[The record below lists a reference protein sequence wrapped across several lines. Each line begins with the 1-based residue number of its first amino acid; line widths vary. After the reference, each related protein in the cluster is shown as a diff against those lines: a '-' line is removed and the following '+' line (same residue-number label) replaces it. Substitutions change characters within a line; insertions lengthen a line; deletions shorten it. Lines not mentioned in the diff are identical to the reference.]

1 MTGGEEGESIMRVN
15 RRGFLASTAAIPFV
29 AQCAAHPESATYRA
43 CIIGDTNDGGYGHHL
58 HRVFANRPDVAVVG
72 LADPDEAGRA
82 KHAAE
87 AKAER
92 TYADYRE
99 MLEKEKPNLVSV
111 GPRTSVRHKEY
122 VLACAEHGCHGFLE
136 KPIATDLAEADEMV
150 AAIEAKN
157 LKWAMA
163 HNYRMSPFIRHLK
176 TALLEERLIGHIIEL
191 RSHGKED
198 NRAGAEDMIV
208 LGSHTFDMMQ
218 YLMGPP
224 EWCMADITVNGKPAQ
239 PSDVKEATEP
249 LGPIVGNRINAMFGL
264 GKGIAGFF
272 GSIVQPDGNG
282 RRWGLDVYGSK
293 GVIKARFDDPNKTDG
308 IPTVSYLPDPSW
320 APGLSGLDW
329 APLPG
334 APEVTMKNPEV
345 DRNAPII
352 DDLIAAIEADRM
364 PEVSLQDGRTAY
376 EFIQGTFAAHVHGG
390 RVALPLTGRTH
401 PLKDWA

>member
-1 MTGGEEGESIMRVN
+1 MKIN

-29 AQCAAHPESATYRA
+29 SQCAAQPEHIKYRA
-43 CIIGDTNDGGYGHHL
+43 CVIGDTQEGGYGHSLHL
-58 HRVFANRPDVAVVG
+58 AFAHRPDVQVVA
-72 LADPDEAGRA
+72 LADPDEDGRA
-82 KHAAE
+82 RHAAE

-92 TYADYRE
+92 SYADYRE
-99 MLEKEKPNLVSV
+99 MLEQEKPDLVSV
-111 GPRTSVRHKEY
+111 APRTSIRHREY

-136 KPIATDLAEADEMV
+136 KPIATDLAEADAMV
-150 AAIEAKN
+150 AAVEAKN

-163 HNYRMSPFIRHLK
+163 HNYRMSPHIQHMK
-176 TALLEERLIGHIIEL
+176 KMLLEERLIGHIIEI

-208 LGSHTFDMMQ
+208 LGTHTFDMMQ
-218 YLMGPP
+218 FLMGPP

-239 PSDVKEATEP
+239 ASDVKEATEP
-249 LGPIVGNRINAMFGL
+249 LGPIVGNRINAVFGL

-282 RRWGLDVYGSK
+282 GRWGLDICGSK
-293 GVIKARFDDPNKTDG
+293 GIIQARFDDPKKTDG
-308 IPTVSYLPDPSW
+308 IPTVTYLADPSW
-320 APGLSGLDW
+320 APGMTGLAW

-334 APEVTMKNPEV
+334 APEVVMKNPEN

-352 DDLIAAIEADRM
+352 DDLIAAIEEDRL
-364 PEVSLQDGRTAY
+364 PQTSLQDGRTAY
-376 EFIQGTFAAHVHGG
+376 EFIQGVFAAHILGG
-390 RVALPLTGRTH
+390 RVALPLATRTH

>member
-1 MTGGEEGESIMRVN
+1 MHTMKIN

-29 AQCAAHPESATYRA
+29 TQCAAQPQNIKYRA
-43 CIIGDTNDGGYGHHL
+43 CIIGDTHDGGYGHSLHL
-58 HRVFANRPDVAVVG
+58 AFANRPDVQVVA

-82 KHAAE
+82 QHAAE

-92 TYADYRE
+92 SYADYRE
-99 MLEKEKPNLVSV
+99 MLEKEQPDLVSV
-111 GPRTSVRHKEY
+111 APRTTVRHREY
-122 VLACAEHGCHGFLE
+122 VLACAEQGCHGFLE

-163 HNYRMSPFIRHLK
+163 HNYRMSPIVHHMKKMLF
-176 TALLEERLIGHIIEL
+176 EERLIGHIIEL

-208 LGSHTFDMMQ
+208 LGTHTFDMMQ

-249 LGPIVGNRINAMFGL
+249 LGPIVGNRINAVFGFS
-264 GKGIAGFF
+264 KGIAGFF
-272 GSIVQPDGNG
+272 GSIVQPDGDG
-282 RRWGLDVYGSK
+282 KRWGLDIYGSK
-293 GVIKARFDDPNKTDG
+293 GVIQARFNDVPRVT
-308 IPTVSYLPDPSW
+308 YLPDPSW
-320 APGLSGLDW
+320 APGSSGIAW

-334 APEVTMKNPEV
+334 APDATLTNPDV
-345 DRNAPII
+345 GRNAPII
-352 DDLIAAIEADRM
+352 DDLIAAIEEDRL
-364 PEVSLQDGRTAY
+364 PQASLQDGRTAY
-376 EFIQGTFAAHVHGG
+376 EFIQGAFAAYIHGG
-390 RVALPLTGRTH
+390 RIPLPLAKRAH